1 MANPL
6 LTVVIP
12 VYNAAH
18 FLPEAV
24 ESIRRQEYEPLEI
37 IVADDGST
45 DNCAEVAAGLGS
57 NVRYAR
63 QENAGPAAARN
74 HGLSLTSGEFISFLD
89 ADDLWPR
96 HKLSI
101 QMARLLAEPELD
113 FVLGRTQYHVLP
125 GGKIPDLPF
134 EGPENIVTHTV
145 VGSGVYRRQVFDRI
159 GVFEESLRFGE
170 DTDWFMRALEDNVE
184 MRILRPTTLLY
195 RMHGK
200 NMTQDRKAMSHQI
213 MVVLQR
219 SMERRRQRGG
229 AVSPLRPWLSYD
241 EWAPGTRALVSAII
255 PTYNA
260 EHFVDDA
267 VRSALGQTYRPVEIL
282 VVDDGSTDKTVEKVR
297 EFGPRLRLLRQYHAG
312 AGAARNL
319 GVMHATGRYIAFLD
333 ADDIWTPTKLF
344 RQMEILQE
352 DPTCDLL
359 FGHVQHFRETSG
371 ESGGP
376 APGYLPGTM
385 LAKRELFDKTG
396 PLVTDLKAGEF
407 IDWYARAMEAG
418 LRSRL
423 EPEVWLRRRV
433 HGANLTARERIAW
446 GDYLRVVKAAM
457 DRRRHGESEGG

>member
-37 IVADDGST
+37 IVVDDGST

-282 VVDDGSTDKTVEKVR
+282 GGRWIDG
-297 EFGPRLRLLRQYHAG
+297 Q
-312 AGAARNL
+312 N
-319 GVMHATGRYIAFLD
+319 
-333 ADDIWTPTKLF
+333 
-344 RQMEILQE
+344 
-352 DPTCDLL
+352 
-359 FGHVQHFRETSG
+359 SG
-371 ESGGP
+371 ESTRVRAAIEA
-376 APGYLPGTM
+376 APSIPRGSGSRAQLGRDARDRPIYCLP
-385 LAKRELFDKTG
+385 R
-396 PLVTDLKAGEF
+396 
-407 IDWYARAMEAG
+407 
-418 LRSRL
+418 
-423 EPEVWLRRRV
+423 
-433 HGANLTARERIAW
+433 
-446 GDYLRVVKAAM
+446 
-457 DRRRHGESEGG
+457 RRRHLDPDEAFSPDGDSPGGPNV